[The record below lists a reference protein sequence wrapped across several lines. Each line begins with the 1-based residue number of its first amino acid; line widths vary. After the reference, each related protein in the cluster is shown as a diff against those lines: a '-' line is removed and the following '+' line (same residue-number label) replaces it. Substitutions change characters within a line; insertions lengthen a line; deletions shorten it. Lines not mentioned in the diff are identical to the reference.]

1 MFDIELYLET
11 RKTEVETELFK
22 SLPAIGSCPAIL
34 GEAMV
39 HAVKSGGKRLR
50 PILCLAA
57 AEAAAGRHSGAMF
70 PACAVELLHSYTL
83 VHDDLPCMDNDL
95 LRRGLPTV
103 HAKYGEAIA
112 VLAGD
117 ALLTLA
123 FETLARTPVAGST
136 TMSQLVVELCR
147 ASGAA
152 GVIGGQV
159 ADIEFAGNPTPEAV
173 RYVFEHKTGA
183 LFRVA
188 ARLGAMAANAS
199 PESLHLLTVYAE
211 HLGFA
216 FQIIDDILD
225 ANQAKSDG
233 QPELSCLTI
242 MSLADARAWAAD
254 HTRRA
259 TEALQNLPGDTAAL
273 RALVEM
279 LLTRI
284 A

>member
-1 MFDIELYLET
+1 MFDIELYLKKSRAEI
-11 RKTEVETELFK
+11 EEELFK
-22 SLPAIGSCPAIL
+22 CLPSADGCPQVLCDAIA
-34 GEAMV
+34 

-57 AEAAAGRHSGAMF
+57 AEAAAGRRADAMF
-70 PACAVELLHSYTL
+70 PACAVELLHTYTL
-83 VHDDLPCMDNDL
+83 IHDDLPCMDNDL
-95 LRRGLPTV
+95 MRRGMPTV
-103 HAKYGEAIA
+103 HAQYGEAIA

-123 FETLARTPVAGST
+123 FEILARTPVESSST
-136 TMSQLVVELCR
+136 MARLVTDLCS

-159 ADIEFAGNPTPEAV
+159 EDICFAGSPTPEAV
-173 RYVFEHKTGA
+173 HYVFEHKTAA
-183 LFRVA
+183 LFRA
-188 ARLGAMAANAS
+188 AMRLGAMAADAS
-199 PESLHLLTVYAE
+199 AESLHQLSLYGG

-225 ANQAKSDG
+225 ASQAAEDDR
-233 QPELSCLTI
+233 PELSCLDI
-242 MSLADARAWAAD
+242 MPVEDAHIWAAD
-254 HTRRA
+254 HTRLA
-259 TEALQNLPGDTAAL
+259 VKALENLPGDTGAL
-273 RALVEM
+273 TAIADM

>member
-1 MFDIELYLET
+1 MFDIELYLEK
-11 RKTEVETELFK
+11 RKREVEEKLFK
-22 SLPAIGSCPAIL
+22 SLPAAESCPAML
-34 GEAMV
+34 GEAMA

-57 AEAAAGRHSGAMF
+57 AEAAAGRSSEAMF

-123 FETLARTPVAGST
+123 FEVLAQTPMTGRT
-136 TMSQLVVELCR
+136 TMAQLVTELCH

-159 ADIEFAGNPTPEAV
+159 ADIAFSGTPTLETV

-183 LFRVA
+183 LFRAA
-188 ARLGAMAANAS
+188 ARLGAMAADA
-199 PESLHLLTVYAE
+199 PLESLHQLTLYAE

-225 ANQAKSDG
+225 ADQAEAGD
-233 QPELSCLTI
+233 QPELSCLQI
-242 MSLADARAWAAD
+242 MSLADARVWAAD
-254 HTRRA
+254 HTSKA
-259 TEALQNLPGDTAAL
+259 IEALADLPGSTAAL
-273 RALVEM
+273 TAIVEM